1 MKAFYYI
8 VLFCFFAF
16 IANAQNVQILKQPAN
31 IAILK
36 LSQLNSSFRE
46 VNLNITPDGRY
57 LFFMSSRGEMP
68 WTNSRYTRFKGKW
81 EADGDIWYSER
92 AGKTWQSPKCLSEDI
107 NTSSGED
114 EPNVSPDGK
123 TVYFQSWSSWQR
135 NGGPYYKADRVGN
148 NHWVNVKGLGG
159 GITSFFK
166 DREDKG
172 LELATDGMTI
182 SPDGKTMV
190 VAVGK
195 YDGNMDLFVSFFKN
209 GFWTYPKK
217 LSISTPLDERSPFI
231 AADGETLYFAS
242 SGYKG
247 FGGLDIYKVNLN
259 DLLAGKNPTIYNVG
273 SPFNTA
279 QDDYGFI
286 VTSDGKEVYFIRDSD
301 IYMADISKSPP
312 EMKPN
317 YTFIIKGIVRNA
329 RTKAPLRREINF
341 YENKTNFAT
350 EWSKAGTGE
359 LMIIVKKKIGDFEAT
374 FGGDSNFKS
383 FKKTFQPNPSKN
395 VIEVIIDLEPIDK
408 PTNLTT
414 TNTPPKKQKDI
425 ELLRKQEE
433 ERKKREEEKRKKRED
448 EKRRNME
455 AACRM

>member
-1 MKAFYYI
+1 MVLWAF
-8 VLFCFFAF
+8 LAKS
-16 IANAQNVQILKQPAN
+16 QNVQILKQPST
-31 IAILK
+31 ITIFS

-46 VNLNITPDGRY
+46 VNLNITPDGKY
-57 LFFMSSRGEMP
+57 LFFMSSRGQMP
-68 WTNSRYTRFKGKW
+68 WSNSRYTRFKGKW

-92 AGKTWQSPKCLSEDI
+92 IGKTWQSPKCLSENI

-114 EPNVSPDGK
+114 EPNISPDGR
-123 TVYFQSWSSWQR
+123 TVYFQSWNNWQR

-166 DREDKG
+166 DREDKD

-209 GFWTYPKK
+209 GVWTYPKK

-242 SGYKG
+242 NGYKG

-286 VTSDGKEVYFIRDSD
+286 VTSDGKEVYFIRNSD
-301 IYMADISKSPP
+301 IYMADVSQSPP

-329 RTKAPLRREINF
+329 RTKAPLRKEINF
-341 YENKTNFAT
+341 YENNINFAT
-350 EWSKAGTGE
+350 EYSKAGTGE
-359 LMIIVKKKIGDFEAT
+359 LMIIIKKKIKNFEAT
-374 FGGDSNFKS
+374 FDGDSKFKP
-383 FKKTFQPNPSKN
+383 FKKMFHPKSNEN
-395 VIEVIIDLEPIDK
+395 IIEIVIDLEPIDK
-408 PTNLTT
+408 PTEVA
-414 TNTPPKKQKDI
+414 TNNPPAKTQKDLQ
-425 ELLRKQEE
+425 LLRKQEE
-433 ERKKREEEKRKKRED
+433 GRKNDEELRKKRNEEKN
-448 EKRRNME
+448 RNKE

>member
-1 MKAFYYI
+1 MVLWAF
-8 VLFCFFAF
+8 LAKS
-16 IANAQNVQILKQPAN
+16 QNVQILKQPST
-31 IAILK
+31 ITIFS

-46 VNLNITPDGRY
+46 VNLNITPDGKY
-57 LFFMSSRGEMP
+57 LFFMSSRGQMP
-68 WTNSRYTRFKGKW
+68 WSNSRYTRFKGKW

-92 AGKTWQSPKCLSEDI
+92 IGKTWQSPKCLSENI

-114 EPNVSPDGK
+114 EPNISPDGR
-123 TVYFQSWSSWQR
+123 TVYFQSWNNWQR

-166 DREDKG
+166 DREDKD

-209 GFWTYPKK
+209 GVWTYPKK

-242 SGYKG
+242 NGYKG

-286 VTSDGKEVYFIRDSD
+286 VTSDGKEVYFIRNSD
-301 IYMADISKSPP
+301 IYMADVSQSPP

-329 RTKAPLRREINF
+329 RTKAPLRKEINF
-341 YENKTNFAT
+341 YENNINFAT
-350 EWSKAGTGE
+350 EYSKAGTGE
-359 LMIIVKKKIGDFEAT
+359 LMIIIKKKIKNFEAT
-374 FGGDSNFKS
+374 FDGDSKFKP
-383 FKKTFQPNPSKN
+383 FKKMFHPKSNEN
-395 VIEVIIDLEPIDK
+395 IIEIIIDLEPIDK
-408 PTNLTT
+408 PTEVA
-414 TNTPPKKQKDI
+414 TNNPPAKTQKDLQ
-425 ELLRKQEE
+425 LLRKQEE
-433 ERKKREEEKRKKRED
+433 GRKNDEELRKKRNEEKN
-448 EKRRNME
+448 RNKE